1 VVIDKL
7 LTGSDFPLPLEG
19 LKTKK
24 CGLKAQ
30 GIRERNKQKIYIP
43 LNVVVQSLPSTT

>member
-7 LTGSDFPLPLEG
+7 LTGSDFPLLLEG

-30 GIRERNKQKIYIP
+30 GIRERNKQKKNIP
-43 LNVVVQSLPSTT
+43 PNVVVQSLSNTT